1 MIYMM
6 RETGR
11 LLLGIQARA
20 RFAVYSVFG
29 RKTDCAAEIIKN
41 RDSYILK
48 SPNGAL
54 EVTVSGG
61 KLTYSAAVGKT
72 PVIEPSEI
80 GLLVQSGVN
89 LGEDVVLGEPKIYSR
104 EEVRRDPDT
113 ETDITDRHINY
124 IFPVRSKKFRYSL
137 EVRIWNDGFGFRLLF
152 DKNTGLLVADEPTQ
166 FNVPGDTVCRYQ
178 TDLKK
183 MQGKTLTKKTSALPS
198 GEIFSCITAFEFP
211 EKDIYTMITE
221 SDIENYPGMALRSL
235 GAGKFKVELWDT
247 DKFFIKGGKTPWRII
262 TVCRSLEELIRC
274 RVITH
279 SAAPSSGKIY
289 ENAEWIC
296 PGKSA
301 WSYFIDEEHS
311 RRFEKIMEFNALA
324 EQAGYEYNLAD
335 NGWRDWAKTERGAF
349 KKVKELVDDAEK
361 RSVGIWLWQSAM
373 DRVWFAPYRRRFFK
387 KCQRLGIKG
396 IKLDHIESE
405 TQFMTEFYRRF
416 ALEAAEHKLM
426 VIYHNPQKPTGLR
439 RTFPN
444 VMSMEAI
451 RGLQCKADAD
461 NDTILPFTR
470 MLGGNADYTP
480 LCFSV
485 PRCLNEVSICHMLA
499 SAIIYNSAFFTVSED
514 PSILKAHGLDS
525 FVSPLTVIWNET
537 HVLPGSKIG
546 ELAIFARRSA
556 DTWYLAVFNG
566 SQGEKNINLPFS
578 FLSDGKK
585 YEAELYTDDL
595 ADQRGFNRVKIS
607 VTGADSAD
615 IAMRPSGGFAA
626 VFREV

>member
-1 MIYMM
+1 MM

-20 RFAVYSVFG
+20 RFAAYSVFG
-29 RKTDCAAEIIKN
+29 RKTDRAAEFIKN

-48 SPNGAL
+48 SPDGTL

-80 GLLVQSGVN
+80 GLLVQGGVN
-89 LGEDVVLGEPKIYSR
+89 LGEDAVLGEPKTDSR
-104 EEVRRDPDT
+104 EEIRRDPDT

-198 GEIFSCITAFEFP
+198 GEIFSCMTAFEFP

-262 TVCRSLEELIRC
+262 TVCRSLEELVRC

-279 SAAPSSGKIY
+279 SAAPSSEKIY
-289 ENAEWIC
+289 ENAEWIR

-301 WSYFIDEEHS
+301 WSYFIDEVHS
-311 RRFEKIMEFNALA
+311 RRFEKIMKFNALA

-335 NGWRDWAKTERGAF
+335 SGWRDWARTERGAF

-461 NDTILPFTR
+461 NNTILPFTR

-499 SAIIYNSAFFTVSED
+499 SAITYNSAFFTVSED

-525 FVSPLTVIWNET
+525 FVSPLPVIWNET

-566 SQGEKNINLPFS
+566 SQSEKNINLPFS
-578 FLSDGKK
+578 FLSGGKK

-595 ADQRGFNRVKIS
+595 ADQRGFNRVKIC

>member
-1 MIYMM
+1 M
-6 RETGR
+6 RSAG
-11 LLLGIQARA
+11 
-20 RFAVYSVFG
+20 
-29 RKTDCAAEIIKN
+29 DAE
-41 RDSYILK
+41 LFFQ
-48 SPNGAL
+48 
-54 EVTVSGG
+54 
-61 KLTYSAAVGKT
+61 
-72 PVIEPSEI
+72 
-80 GLLVQSGVN
+80 LV
-89 LGEDVVLGEPKIYSR
+89 
-104 EEVRRDPDT
+104 
-113 ETDITDRHINY
+113 
-124 IFPVRSKKFRYSL
+124 
-137 EVRIWNDGFGFRLLF
+137 
-152 DKNTGLLVADEPTQ
+152 
-166 FNVPGDTVCRYQ
+166 
-178 TDLKK
+178 
-183 MQGKTLTKKTSALPS
+183 
-198 GEIFSCITAFEFP
+198 
-211 EKDIYTMITE
+211 
-221 SDIENYPGMALRSL
+221 
-235 GAGKFKVELWDT
+235 
-247 DKFFIKGGKTPWRII
+247 
-262 TVCRSLEELIRC
+262 RC

-279 SAAPSSGKIY
+279 AAAPSSGKIY
-289 ENAEWIC
+289 ENAEWIR

-335 NGWRDWAKTERGAF
+335 NGWRDWARTERGAF

-373 DRVWFAPYRRRFFK
+373 DRVWFAPYRRRLFK

-525 FVSPLTVIWNET
+525 FVSPLPVIWNET

-578 FLSDGKK
+578 FLSGGKK

-595 ADQRGFNRVKIS
+595 ADQRGFNRVKIC

-626 VFREV
+626 VFREI